1 MGARKLRKALLHN
14 GWAGILAA
22 YKLAM
27 ESMYLWYIYG
37 FSQLHGWWGT
47 FYRIDVTLSG
57 YVLGWIAFV
66 AIVFLFRT
74 TLQKPLE
81 EYRFSEFVL
90 LVLLLLSV
98 IPGMAMCSIGAFPW
112 EYRFLFCWYWLLFFL
127 LGRVLSVVKLRDS
140 VDGGRL
146 SPRGATGLLFAV
158 GTVVAVSIVFIF
170 FYYGGGRFFVAGLQS
185 PEVYVQRLNFS
196 KVALMF
202 PLNYIKANA
211 GVVCLFL
218 LLFFLGNRRYG
229 WVGIVLFI
237 WYMEFSCSPN
247 KIELFSILIGAFI
260 YAVRNYLTIN
270 RMLCIAVGFVL
281 AGMGLFDF
289 GKSLYVMSFL
299 CRTLFET
306 NWLSY
311 CYYDFFQNH
320 APMLYRF
327 FEVPVLDRGKI
338 PFLIG
343 AQYLDNP
350 GTHAN
355 NGLLGDAFLMAGVY
369 GVILGPIL
377 WQIYLYIV
385 DKASNRLEWWVKLA
399 VSIFWVSTMQNGSFA
414 TSMLSHGG
422 VAIIIL
428 AYLCGSAR
436 PDTEVLHNRLE
447 RPHLLKW

>member
-1 MGARKLRKALLHN
+1 MRKALLYN

-22 YKLAM
+22 YKL
-27 ESMYLWYIYG
+27 SMDIMYYWCIYC
-37 FSQLHGWWGT
+37 FSRFYGWWGP
-47 FYRIDVTLSG
+47 FYRIDVTLAG
-57 YVLGWIAFV
+57 YVSGWIACAAV
-66 AIVFLFRT
+66 GFLFRT
-74 TLQKPLE
+74 TLQKPLA
-81 EYRFSEFVL
+81 EYRFSEYVL

-98 IPGMAMCSIGAFPW
+98 IPGTAMCGMGAFPW
-112 EYRFLFCWYWLLFFL
+112 EYRLLFYLYWLLFFL
-127 LGRVLSVVKLRDS
+127 LGRVLSVVKLRDPI
-140 VDGGRL
+140 DGVRL
-146 SPRGATGLLFAV
+146 SPRGAKGLLFAV

-185 PEVYVQRLNFS
+185 PEVYVQRLNFG

-229 WVGIVLFI
+229 WAGIVLFI

-247 KIELFSILIGAFI
+247 KIELFSMLIGAFI
-260 YAVRNYLTIN
+260 YAARNYLTIN
-270 RMLCIAVGFVL
+270 RMLCIAVGISFV
-281 AGMGLFDF
+281 GMGTLD
-289 GKSLYVMSFL
+289 LWRNVYVMSFL
-299 CRTLFET
+299 SRTLFET

-327 FEVPVLDRGKI
+327 FEGSVLDRGKI

-343 AQYLDNP
+343 AQYLDDP
-350 GTHAN
+350 ATHAN

-385 DKASNRLEWWVKLA
+385 DKVSNRLEWWVKLA
-399 VSIFWVSTMQNGSFA
+399 VSMFWVATIQNGSFA

-422 VAIIIL
+422 MAIIML
-428 AYLCGSAR
+428 AYLCGSAS
-436 PDTEVLHNRLE
+436 PDTEILHNRLE

>member
-1 MGARKLRKALLHN
+1 MEARKLRKALLYN

-27 ESMYLWYIYG
+27 EIMYFWYICG
-37 FSQLHGWWGT
+37 HSQLHGRWGT
-47 FYRIDVTLSG
+47 FYKVDVTLAG
-57 YVLGWIAFV
+57 YVSSWIACA
-66 AIVFLFRT
+66 AIGFLFRT
-74 TLQKPLE
+74 TLQKPLA

-98 IPGMAMCSIGAFPW
+98 IPGTAMCGIGAFPW
-112 EYRFLFCWYWLLFFL
+112 EYRLLFYFYWLLFFL
-127 LGRVLSVVKLRDS
+127 LGRVLSVGKLRDP

-146 SPRGATGLLFAV
+146 SPRGAKGLLFAV
-158 GTVVAVSIVFIF
+158 GAVVAVSIVFIF

-202 PLNYIKANA
+202 PLNYIMANA

-218 LLFFLGNRRYG
+218 LLFFLGKRRYG
-229 WVGIVLFI
+229 WAGIVLLI

-270 RMLCIAVGFVL
+270 RMLCVAVGIAL
-281 AGMGLFDF
+281 AGMGSLDF
-289 GKSLYVMSFL
+289 GKSVYVMSFL

-327 FEVPVLDRGKI
+327 FEVSVLDRGKI

-350 GTHAN
+350 ATHAN
-355 NGLLGDAFLMAGVY
+355 NGLLGDACLMLGVY
-369 GVILGPIL
+369 GVLLGPVL
-377 WQIYLYIV
+377 WHTYLYIV
-385 DKASNRLEWWVKLA
+385 DRASLKLEWWIRLA
-399 VSIFWVSTMQNGSFA
+399 VSVSWAVTMQNSSLA

-428 AYLCGSAR
+428 AYLCGSAK
-436 PDTEVLHNRLE
+436 PDAKVLHN
-447 RPHLLKW
+447 

>member
-1 MGARKLRKALLHN
+1 MRKALLHN
-14 GWAGILAA
+14 GWAGILVA

-27 ESMYLWYIYG
+27 EIIYLCYIYR
-37 FSQLHGWWGT
+37 FSQLYGWWGT
-47 FYRIDVTLSG
+47 FYRIDVTLAG
-57 YVLGWIAFV
+57 YVSGWTVCV

-112 EYRFLFCWYWLLFFL
+112 EYRFLFYCYWLLFFL
-127 LGRVLSVVKLRDS
+127 LGRVLSGVKLRAS
-140 VDGGRL
+140 VDRGRL
-146 SPRGATGLLFAV
+146 SPRGAKGLLFTV

-196 KVALMF
+196 QVALMF

-218 LLFFLGNRRYG
+218 LLFFLGNQRYG
-229 WVGIVLFI
+229 WAGIVLFI

-247 KIELFSILIGAFI
+247 KIELFSILIGVFI

-270 RMLCIAVGFVL
+270 RMLGLAVGFVL

-320 APMLYRF
+320 APMVYRF
-327 FEVPVLDRGKI
+327 FEVSVLDRGKI

-350 GTHAN
+350 ATHAN

-447 RPHLLKW
+447 RPRLLKW